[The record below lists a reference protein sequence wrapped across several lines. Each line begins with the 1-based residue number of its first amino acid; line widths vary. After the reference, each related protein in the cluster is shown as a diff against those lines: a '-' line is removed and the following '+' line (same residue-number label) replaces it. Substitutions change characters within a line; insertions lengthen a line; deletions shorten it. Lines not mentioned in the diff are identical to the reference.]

1 MTFTAPYQWIATRAH
16 SRPTA
21 LCLEDDRGRRLDYA
35 SVDRLAGQHGAVL
48 QGLGVQRG
56 DRVALQVEKSLDV
69 ILIYLACLRIG
80 AVVVPLNT
88 AYTANELAHF
98 LSDSQPALFLASP
111 ARASEAQS
119 VAEACGVP
127 KVSTVGDS
135 GEGSYFELLEQTQT
149 VANCVAPDTGSLAS
163 LLYTSGTT
171 GRSKGAMLTCGNLL
185 ANAEALAAAWH
196 IQDIDH
202 LVHVLPLFHVHGLFL
217 SLNAMFCAGASVR
230 VHRRFDPAE
239 TVASLATAS
248 VFMGVPT
255 HYTRLL
261 ASPALTADAVS
272 GVRLFVSGSAP
283 LLAETHREFE
293 TRTGKAILERYGMTE
308 TLVNTS
314 NPYDGVRK
322 PGSVGVPLPGVEL
335 RITDAVPS
343 DDGQSVGMIEIRG
356 PNVCAGYWR
365 SPEKTAA
372 DRTEDGYFRTGD
384 LGTIDADG
392 YVHIS
397 GRAKDLVITGGYN
410 VYPKEIEME
419 LDGLSGVA
427 ESAIFGVPHPDFGEG
442 VTAAVTVQ
450 PGRTVEEQQ
459 LISQLRE
466 RLAAYKV
473 PKRILVLEEL
483 PRNTMGKVQKN
494 RLRETYAALY
504 QKVR

>member
-1 MTFTAPYQWIATRAH
+1 MDFSAPYQWIEARAH
-16 SRPTA
+16 RHPA
-21 LCLEDDRGRRLDYA
+21 LPCLEDDRGQSLDYA
-35 SVDRLAGQHGAVL
+35 AVDHLAGRHGAVL
-48 QGLGVQRG
+48 QALGVRQG
-56 DRVALQVEKSLDV
+56 DRVAMQVGKSLDGV
-69 ILIYLACLRIG
+69 LVYLACLRIG

-88 AYTANELAHF
+88 AYTTKELEYF
-98 LSDSQPALFLASP
+98 LQDSQPALFLASP
-111 ARASEAQS
+111 RREAEAQA
-119 VAEACGVP
+119 VAGICKVP
-127 KVSTVGDS
+127 KVATFGDS
-135 GEGSYFELLEQTQT
+135 GEGTYFEQLELTRPPAVCAT
-149 VANCVAPDTGSLAS
+149 SDAGALAA

-185 ANAEALAAAWH
+185 ANAAALASAWH
-196 IQDIDH
+196 IQASDR

-217 SLNAMFCAGASVR
+217 SLNAMFHSGASVR
-230 VHRRFDPAE
+230 IHRRFEPAE
-239 TVASLATAS
+239 ALAALGTAS

-261 ASPALTADAVS
+261 ASPALTAEAVR

-293 TRTGKAILERYGMTE
+293 NRTGKAILERYGMTE

-322 PGSVGVPLPGVEL
+322 PGSVGLPLPGVEL
-335 RITDAVPS
+335 RITDALPS
-343 DDGQSVGMIEIRG
+343 DDGEAVGMIEVRG

-384 LGTIDADG
+384 LGSIDADG

-419 LDGLSGVA
+419 LDSLPDIT

-442 VTAAVTVQ
+442 VTAAVTVR
-450 PGRTVEEQQ
+450 PGITIEENV
-459 LISQLRE
+459 LISTLRQ

-494 RLRETYAALY
+494 RLRETFATLY
-504 QKVR
+504 QATN